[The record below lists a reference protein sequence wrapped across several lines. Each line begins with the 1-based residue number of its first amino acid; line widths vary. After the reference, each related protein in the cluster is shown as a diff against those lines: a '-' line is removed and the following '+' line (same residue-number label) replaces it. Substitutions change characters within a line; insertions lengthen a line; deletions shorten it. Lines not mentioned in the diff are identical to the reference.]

1 MAISNG
7 YTTLATFQA
16 YTGMSTVTADETI
29 NIEKA
34 IESASRSIDRMTNR
48 RFWADASA
56 TARQYRAT
64 DFYRLFVDDISS
76 TTGLLVKT
84 DTGGDGTYETTLTF
98 NVDYILDPINAPQ
111 QERPFT
117 VVTMVGTTLF
127 PSPINLRPGIQVT
140 AKFGWYNGIPPD
152 DVEEA
157 CLILSTDLVKRAS
170 SVGGVLGLSELGAI
184 RMSPLGRD
192 VQAMVRPYRREVLA

>member
-1 MAISNG
+1 
-7 YTTLATFQA
+7 
-16 YTGMSTVTADETI
+16 MSTITADETV

-48 RFWADASA
+48 RFWADANA

-76 TTGLLVKT
+76 TSGLIVKT
-84 DTGGDGTYETTLTF
+84 DTGGDGTFETTLTF
-98 NVDYILDPINAPQ
+98 NTDYILDPVNALQ
-111 QERPFT
+111 LERPFT
-117 VVTMVGTTLF
+117 VITMVGTTLF
-127 PSPINLRPGIQVT
+127 PSPVNLRPGVQVT
-140 AKFGWYNGIPPD
+140 AKFGWYNGTPPD
-152 DVEEA
+152 DIEEA

>member
-7 YTTLATFQA
+7 YTTVATFQS
-16 YTGMSTVTADETI
+16 YTGMSTITADETV

-48 RFWADASA
+48 RFWADANA

-76 TTGLLVKT
+76 TTGLIVKT
-84 DTGGDGTYETTLTF
+84 DTGGDGTFETTLTL
-98 NVDYILDPINAPQ
+98 NTDYILDPVNAPQ
-111 QERPFT
+111 LERPFT
-117 VVTMVGTTLF
+117 IVTMVGTRLF
-127 PSPINLRPGIQVT
+127 PSPVNLRPGVQVT
-140 AKFGWYNGIPPD
+140 AKFGWYNGTPPD
-152 DVEEA
+152 DIEEA

>member
-16 YTGMSTVTADETI
+16 YTGMTTVTADETI

-98 NVDYILDPINAPQ
+98 NTDYILDPINAPQ

-140 AKFGWYNGIPPD
+140 AKFGWYNGTPPD

>member
-7 YTTLATFQA
+7 YTTVATFQS
-16 YTGMSTVTADETI
+16 YTGMSTITADETV

-48 RFWADASA
+48 RFWADANA

-76 TTGLLVKT
+76 TSGLIVKT
-84 DTGGDGTYETTLTF
+84 DTGGDGSFETTLTL
-98 NVDYILDPINAPQ
+98 NTDYILDPVNAPQ
-111 QERPFT
+111 LERPFT
-117 VVTMVGTTLF
+117 IITMVGTTLF
-127 PSPINLRPGIQVT
+127 PSPVNLRPGVQVT
-140 AKFGWYNGIPPD
+140 AKFGWYNGTPPD
-152 DVEEA
+152 DIEEA

>member
-16 YTGMSTVTADETI
+16 YTGMPTVTADETV

-48 RFWADASA
+48 RFWADATA

-76 TTGLLVKT
+76 TTGLIVKT

-140 AKFGWYNGIPPD
+140 AKFGWYNGTPPD

>member
-1 MAISNG
+1 MAITNG
-7 YTTLATFQA
+7 YTTVATFQS
-16 YTGMSTVTADETI
+16 YTGMSTITADETV

-48 RFWADASA
+48 RFWADANA

-76 TTGLLVKT
+76 TSGLIVKT
-84 DTGGDGTYETTLTF
+84 DTGGDGTFETSLVF
-98 NVDYILDPINAPQ
+98 NTDYILDPVNAPQ
-111 QERPFT
+111 LERPFT

-127 PSPINLRPGIQVT
+127 PSPVNLRPGVQVT
-140 AKFGWYNGIPPD
+140 AKFGWYNGTPPD
-152 DVEEA
+152 DIEEA

>member
-48 RFWADASA
+48 RFWADATA

-140 AKFGWYNGIPPD
+140 AKFGWYNGTPPD

>member
-48 RFWADASA
+48 RFWADATA

-76 TTGLLVKT
+76 TTGLIVKT

-98 NVDYILDPINAPQ
+98 NTDYILDPINAPQ

-140 AKFGWYNGIPPD
+140 AKFGWYNGTPPD

>member
-16 YTGMSTVTADETI
+16 YTGMTTVTADETV

-76 TTGLLVKT
+76 TTGLIVKT

-140 AKFGWYNGIPPD
+140 AKYGWYNGTPPD

>member
-16 YTGMSTVTADETI
+16 YTGMTTVTADETV

-48 RFWADASA
+48 RFWADATA

-76 TTGLLVKT
+76 TTGLIVKT

-98 NVDYILDPINAPQ
+98 NTDYILDPINAPQ

-140 AKFGWYNGIPPD
+140 AKFGWYNGTPPD

>member
-16 YTGMSTVTADETI
+16 YTGMTTVTADETV

-48 RFWADASA
+48 RFWADATA

-76 TTGLLVKT
+76 TTGLIVKT
-84 DTGGDGTYETTLTF
+84 DTSGDGTYETTLTF

-140 AKFGWYNGIPPD
+140 AKFGWYNGTPPD

>member
-140 AKFGWYNGIPPD
+140 AKFGWYNGTPPD

>member
-7 YTTLATFQA
+7 YTTVATFQS
-16 YTGMSTVTADETI
+16 YTGMSTITADETV

-48 RFWADASA
+48 RFWADANA

-76 TTGLLVKT
+76 TTGLIVKT
-84 DTGGDGTYETTLTF
+84 DTGGDGTFETTLTF
-98 NVDYILDPINAPQ
+98 NTDYILDPVNAPQ
-111 QERPFT
+111 LERPYT
-117 VVTMVGTTLF
+117 VVTMVGTKLF
-127 PSPINLRPGIQVT
+127 PSPVNLRPGVQVT
-140 AKFGWYNGIPPD
+140 AKFGWYNGTPPD
-152 DVEEA
+152 DIEEA

>member
-16 YTGMSTVTADETI
+16 YTGMATVTADETI

-76 TTGLLVKT
+76 TTGLIVKT

-98 NVDYILDPINAPQ
+98 NTDYILDPLNAPQ

-140 AKFGWYNGIPPD
+140 AKFGWYNGTPPD

>member
-16 YTGMSTVTADETI
+16 YTGMSTVTADETV

-48 RFWADASA
+48 RFWADATA

-76 TTGLLVKT
+76 TSGLQVKT

>member
-1 MAISNG
+1 MAITNG
-7 YTTLATFQA
+7 YTTVATFQS
-16 YTGMSTVTADETI
+16 YTGMTTITADETV

-48 RFWADASA
+48 RFWADTNA

-76 TTGLLVKT
+76 TTGLIVKT
-84 DTGGDGTYETTLTF
+84 DTGGDGTFETTLTF
-98 NVDYILDPINAPQ
+98 NTDYILDPVNAPQ
-111 QERPFT
+111 LERPFT

-127 PSPINLRPGIQVT
+127 PSPVNLRPGVQVT
-140 AKFGWYNGIPPD
+140 AKFGWYNGTPPD
-152 DVEEA
+152 DIEEA

>member
-16 YTGMSTVTADETI
+16 YTGMTTVTADETI

-48 RFWADASA
+48 RFWADTTA

-98 NVDYILDPINAPQ
+98 NTDYILDPINAPQ

-140 AKFGWYNGIPPD
+140 AKFGWYNGTPPD

>member
-16 YTGMSTVTADETI
+16 YTGMSTVTADETV

-48 RFWADASA
+48 RFWADATA

-84 DTGGDGTYETTLTF
+84 DTGGDGTFETTLTF
-98 NVDYILDPINAPQ
+98 NTDYILDPINAPQ

-140 AKFGWYNGIPPD
+140 AKFGWYNGTPPD

>member
-1 MAISNG
+1 MAICDGS
-7 YTTLATFQA
+7 TTLATFQPF
-16 YTGMSTVTADETI
+16 TGMASATADETI

-48 RFWADASA
+48 RFWADATA

-76 TTGLLVKT
+76 TTGLIVKT

-98 NVDYILDPINAPQ
+98 NTDYILDPINAPQ

-140 AKFGWYNGIPPD
+140 AKFGWYNGTPPD

>member
-16 YTGMSTVTADETI
+16 YTGMTTVTADETI

-48 RFWADASA
+48 RFWADATA

-76 TTGLLVKT
+76 TTGLIVKT

-140 AKFGWYNGIPPD
+140 AKFGWYNGTPPD

>member
-16 YTGMSTVTADETI
+16 YTGMSTVTADETV

-48 RFWADASA
+48 RFWADATA

-140 AKFGWYNGIPPD
+140 AKFGWYNGTPPD

>member
-1 MAISNG
+1 MSISNG

-16 YTGMSTVTADETI
+16 YTGMTTVTADETI

-76 TTGLLVKT
+76 TTGLIVKT

-140 AKFGWYNGIPPD
+140 AKFGWYNGTPPD

>member
-1 MAISNG
+1 MTISNG

-16 YTGMSTVTADETI
+16 YTGMTTVTADETI

-48 RFWADASA
+48 RFWADATA

-76 TTGLLVKT
+76 TTGLIVKT

-98 NVDYILDPINAPQ
+98 NTDYILDPINAPQ

-140 AKFGWYNGIPPD
+140 AKFGWYNGTPPD

>member
-16 YTGMSTVTADETI
+16 YTGMTTVTADETV

-48 RFWADASA
+48 RFWADATA

-64 DFYRLFVDDISS
+64 DFYRLVVDDISS
-76 TTGLLVKT
+76 TTGLIVKT

-98 NVDYILDPINAPQ
+98 NTDYILDPINAPQ

-140 AKFGWYNGIPPD
+140 AKFGWYNGTPPD

>member
-1 MAISNG
+1 MAITNG
-7 YTTLATFQA
+7 YTTVATFQS
-16 YTGMSTVTADETI
+16 YTGMSTITADETV

-48 RFWADASA
+48 RFWADANA

-76 TTGLLVKT
+76 TSGLIVKT
-84 DTGGDGTYETTLTF
+84 DTGGDGTFETTLTL
-98 NVDYILDPINAPQ
+98 NTDYILDPVNAPQ
-111 QERPFT
+111 LERPFT

-127 PSPINLRPGIQVT
+127 PSPVNLRPGVQVT
-140 AKFGWYNGIPPD
+140 AKFGWYNSIPPD
-152 DVEEA
+152 DIEEA

>member
-1 MAISNG
+1 MAITNG
-7 YTTLATFQA
+7 YTTVATFQS
-16 YTGMSTVTADETI
+16 YTGMSTITADETV

-48 RFWADASA
+48 RFFADATA

-64 DFYRLFVDDISS
+64 DFYRLFVDDIS
-76 TTGLLVKT
+76 TPDGVIVAL
-84 DTGGDGTYETTLTF
+84 DTGGDGSYETPLVF
-98 NVDYILDPINAPQ
+98 NTDYILDPLNAPQ
-111 QERPFT
+111 QNRPFT
-117 VVTMVGTTLF
+117 VITMVGTTLF

-140 AKFGWYNGIPPD
+140 AKFGWYLGTPPD
-152 DVEEA
+152 DIEEA

-192 VQAMVRPYRREVLA
+192 VLAMVRPYRREVVA

>member
-16 YTGMSTVTADETI
+16 YTGMTTVTADETI

-76 TTGLLVKT
+76 TTGLIVKT

-98 NVDYILDPINAPQ
+98 NTDYILDPINAPQ

-140 AKFGWYNGIPPD
+140 AKFGWYNGTPPD

-192 VQAMVRPYRREVLA
+192 VQAMVRPYRREVVA

>member
-1 MAISNG
+1 MAITNG
-7 YTTLATFQA
+7 YTTVATFQS
-16 YTGMSTVTADETI
+16 YTGMTTITADETV

-48 RFWADASA
+48 RFWADANA

-76 TTGLLVKT
+76 TTGLIVKT
-84 DTGGDGTYETTLTF
+84 DTGGDGTFETTLTF
-98 NVDYILDPINAPQ
+98 NTDYILDPVNAPQ
-111 QERPFT
+111 LERPFT

-127 PSPINLRPGIQVT
+127 PSPVNLRPGVQVT
-140 AKFGWYNGIPPD
+140 AKFGWYNGTPPD
-152 DVEEA
+152 DIEEA

>member
-16 YTGMSTVTADETI
+16 YTGMTTVTADETI

-76 TTGLLVKT
+76 TTGLIVKT

-98 NVDYILDPINAPQ
+98 NTDYILDPINAPQ

-127 PSPINLRPGIQVT
+127 PSPINLRPGIEVT
-140 AKFGWYNGIPPD
+140 AKFGWYNGTPPD

>member
-16 YTGMSTVTADETI
+16 YIGMTTVTADETV

-76 TTGLLVKT
+76 TSGLIVKT
-84 DTGGDGTYETTLTF
+84 DTGGDGTFETTLTF

-140 AKFGWYNGIPPD
+140 AKFGWYNGTPPD

>member
-1 MAISNG
+1 MAITNG
-7 YTTLATFQA
+7 YTTVATFQS
-16 YTGMSTVTADETI
+16 YTGMTTITADETV

-48 RFWADASA
+48 RFWADTNA

-76 TTGLLVKT
+76 TTGLAVAL
-84 DTGGDGTYETTLTF
+84 DTGGDGTFETSLVF
-98 NVDYILDPINAPQ
+98 NTDYILDPVNAPQ
-111 QERPFT
+111 LERPFT

-127 PSPINLRPGIQVT
+127 PSLVNLRPGVQVT
-140 AKFGWYNGIPPD
+140 AKFGWYNGTPPD
-152 DVEEA
+152 DIEEA

>member
-7 YTTLATFQA
+7 YTTVATFQS
-16 YTGMSTVTADETI
+16 YTGMSTITADETV

-48 RFWADASA
+48 RFWADANA

-76 TTGLLVKT
+76 TSGLIVKT
-84 DTGGDGTYETTLTF
+84 DTGGDGTFETTLTL
-98 NVDYILDPINAPQ
+98 NTDYILDPVNAPQ
-111 QERPFT
+111 LERPFT
-117 VVTMVGTTLF
+117 IVTMVGTTLF
-127 PSPINLRPGIQVT
+127 PSPVNLRPGVQVT
-140 AKFGWYNGIPPD
+140 AKFGWYNGTPPD
-152 DVEEA
+152 DIEEA

>member
-16 YTGMSTVTADETI
+16 YTGMTTVTADETI

-76 TTGLLVKT
+76 TTGLIVKT

-98 NVDYILDPINAPQ
+98 NTDYILDPLNAPQ

-140 AKFGWYNGIPPD
+140 AKFGWYNGTPPD

>member
-16 YTGMSTVTADETI
+16 YTGMTTVTADETI

-76 TTGLLVKT
+76 TTGLIVKT

-140 AKFGWYNGIPPD
+140 AKFGWYNGTPPD

-192 VQAMVRPYRREVLA
+192 VQAMVRPYRREVVA

>member
-16 YTGMSTVTADETI
+16 YTGMTTVTADETI

-48 RFWADASA
+48 RFWADATA

-76 TTGLLVKT
+76 TTGLIVKT

-98 NVDYILDPINAPQ
+98 NTDYILDPINAPQ

-140 AKFGWYNGIPPD
+140 AKFGWYNGTPPD

>member
-1 MAISNG
+1 MAITNG
-7 YTTLATFQA
+7 YTTVATFQS
-16 YTGMSTVTADETI
+16 YTGMSTITADETV

-76 TTGLLVKT
+76 TTGLIVKT
-84 DTGGDGTYETTLTF
+84 DTGGDGTFETTLTF
-98 NVDYILDPINAPQ
+98 NTDYILDPVNAPQ
-111 QERPFT
+111 LERPYS

-127 PSPINLRPGIQVT
+127 PSPVNLRPGVQVT
-140 AKFGWYNGIPPD
+140 AKFGWYLGTPPD
-152 DVEEA
+152 DIEEA